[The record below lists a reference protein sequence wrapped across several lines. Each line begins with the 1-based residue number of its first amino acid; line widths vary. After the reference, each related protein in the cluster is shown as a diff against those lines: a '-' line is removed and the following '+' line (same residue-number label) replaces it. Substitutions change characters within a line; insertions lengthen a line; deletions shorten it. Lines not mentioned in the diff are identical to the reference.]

1 MPTSTLT
8 SKGQITLP
16 KEVRNLL
23 GVAPGDQLDFVIGQ
37 DGSVRVVP
45 LSRPVRELF
54 GMLAIRGRRPVSASA
69 IDDSIVSAI
78 AADDERIRSGG

>member
-8 SKGQITLP
+8 TKGQITLP

-45 LSRPVRELF
+45 LSRPVHELF
-54 GMLAIRGRRPVSASA
+54 GMLAIRGRRPASA
-69 IDDSIVSAI
+69 TTIDDSIVSAI
-78 AADDERIRSGG
+78 AEDDERIRSGG